1 MTTVPAYVPIPLALP
16 DCAPIAGQKSHANL
30 FEPHRFRAKFPDQWS
45 GFLRAHFRN
54 AEEVAVT
61 FDVTY
66 QTARNW
72 LDGSHRP
79 SGDKVALAAV
89 SMPARFAAAFGKD
102 AA

>member
-1 MTTVPAYVPIPLALP
+1 MTPLPAYEPIAATLA
-16 DCAPIAGQKSHANL
+16 DCARERAQMSHANV

-72 LDGSHRP
+72 LEGSHRP
-79 SGDKVALAAV
+79 SGDNVALAAV
-89 SMPARFAAAFGKD
+89 SMPRRFAAAFGDK